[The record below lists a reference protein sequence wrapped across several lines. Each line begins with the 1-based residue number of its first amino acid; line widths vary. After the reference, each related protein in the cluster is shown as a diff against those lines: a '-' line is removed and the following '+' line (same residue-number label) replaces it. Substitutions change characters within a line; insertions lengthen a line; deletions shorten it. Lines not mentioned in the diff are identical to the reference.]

1 MKQTIKNSRISGY
14 LEKIYRDLNND
25 FFGGELEEVFIT
37 IQSTPKAYGHVS
49 CSKIWNSKTGLE
61 RYELNMGAG
70 TIARPIEETV
80 ATMLHEM
87 VHVYHLMNGIK
98 DTSRGN
104 AYHNKTFKAKAESV
118 GLIID
123 YDKRIG
129 WSVTT
134 PSDELILYVADKG
147 WTDVSMY
154 RYEGMY
160 FPIGGNGGR
169 PASGDDDS
177 ATPPATKKPSSTRKY
192 QCPCCKNSVR
202 ATKELFVICGDCT
215 EKMIV
220 VG

>member
-14 LEKIYRDLNND
+14 LEKIYRELNND

-37 IQSTPKAYGHVS
+37 IQSTPKAYGHVT
-49 CSKIWNSKTGLE
+49 CGKIWNSKTGLE
-61 RYELNMGAG
+61 RYELNIGAG
-70 TIARPIEETV
+70 TIARPIEEVV

-87 VHVYHLMNGIK
+87 VHVYHLMHGVK

-118 GLIID
+118 GLVIE

-134 PSDELILYVADKG
+134 PSDDLVLYVADKG
-147 WTDVSMY
+147 WSDVCMY
-154 RYEGMY
+154 RFEG
-160 FPIGGNGGR
+160 FAFTGGSGGKT
-169 PASGDDDS
+169 PVGDDGSDP
-177 ATPPATKKPSSTRKY
+177 TPTKKPSSTRKY

-202 ATKELFVICGDCT
+202 ATKEIFVICGDCT